1 MESLT
6 KSAVKWRTN
15 KQKGMCCACGK
26 CPPLPG
32 RTLCADCKE
41 NLTYSQAAYRLRNR
55 EAIADRGAKRYW
67 QLVDAGL
74 CATCGKN
81 PSKEGGRRCF
91 ECAVKASEAT
101 LRSRNR
107 RKERESGKGRLDA

>member
-32 RTLCADCKE
+32 LTLCADCKE
-41 NLTYSQAAYRLRNR
+41 NELYGQAAYRLRHR
-55 EAIADRGAKRYW
+55 DDLRAAAYAKYWDRVAK
-67 QLVDAGL
+67 GL
-74 CATCGKN
+74 CVTCGKV
-81 PSKEGGRRCF
+81 PPQKGRRRCLR
-91 ECAVKASEAT
+91 CAAQIADACA
-101 LRSRNR
+101 RGRR
-107 RKERESGKGRLDA
+107 RKLYANENYEC